1 MAAVSRLS
9 RVPAMVDAGIRAS
22 ARDGGVFD
30 DLVEIGL
37 GRGVITPRLA
47 AGLVKDLAAPRH
59 APAPT
64 TSRTR

>member
-1 MAAVSRLS
+1 
-9 RVPAMVDAGIRAS
+9 MVDAGIRAS